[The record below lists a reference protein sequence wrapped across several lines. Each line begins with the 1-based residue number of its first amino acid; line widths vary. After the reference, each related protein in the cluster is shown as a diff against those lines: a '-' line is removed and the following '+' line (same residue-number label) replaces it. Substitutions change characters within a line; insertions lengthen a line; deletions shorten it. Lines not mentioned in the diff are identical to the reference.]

1 MLDFAPSR
9 PLRFPIRERFW
20 QGEPKVITWTGGTFP
35 PSSFVMSPR
44 CSMSGKC
51 LLVMETGAFSIS
63 LVHTGHMPQREAARG
78 NTPIPSK
85 RLPSLMSAAIL
96 PQPFHGQDSVKG
108 GGGDPQPPGHR
119 DVILHV
125 LVHVPAAD

>member
-1 MLDFAPSR
+1 
-9 PLRFPIRERFW
+9 
-20 QGEPKVITWTGGTFP
+20 
-35 PSSFVMSPR
+35 
-44 CSMSGKC
+44 MSGKC

-63 LVHTGHMPQREAARG
+63 LAHTGCMPQREAARG

-108 GGGDPQPPGHR
+108 GGGNPQPPGHR
-119 DVILHV
+119 YVILHV
-125 LVHVPAAD
+125 LVHVPAADQKHMGATEQCCDKVKL